1 MINWNLRKKI
11 QNLISGQK
19 KGDGLDRESGYRDLT
34 PESDTKN
41 SEEYIRA
48 LHWAIKNKDVKNIA
62 LSGPYGSGKSSV
74 IKTYLEKYPKTKY
87 LSISLAAFST
97 PMKSV
102 NGEGED
108 DKSSSLANDWTLD
121 DVDENVIEEGIL
133 KQLFYRV
140 DVGKIPQSRYR
151 KIKKLSYWKMFFTLL
166 MLTVVASAVYLEIN
180 PNVLEDFKKYSH

>member
-19 KGDGLDRESGYRDLT
+19 KGDGLDGESGYRDLT

-74 IKTYLEKYPKTKY
+74 IKTYLKKYPKT
-87 LSISLAAFST
+87 
-97 PMKSV
+97 
-102 NGEGED
+102 
-108 DKSSSLANDWTLD
+108 
-121 DVDENVIEEGIL
+121 
-133 KQLFYRV
+133 
-140 DVGKIPQSRYR
+140 
-151 KIKKLSYWKMFFTLL
+151 
-166 MLTVVASAVYLEIN
+166 
-180 PNVLEDFKKYSH
+180 

>member
-1 MINWNLRKKI
+1 MRKKI

-19 KGDGLDRESGYRDLT
+19 KGDGLDGESGYRDLT

-74 IKTYLEKYPKTKY
+74 IKTYLKKYPKTKY

-97 PMKSV
+97 PTKSV
-102 NGEGED
+102 NGED
-108 DKSSSLANDWTLD
+108 DKTTLLADDWTLD
-121 DVDENVIEEGIL
+121 DVDENVIEE
-133 KQLFYRV
+133 
-140 DVGKIPQSRYR
+140 
-151 KIKKLSYWKMFFTLL
+151 
-166 MLTVVASAVYLEIN
+166 
-180 PNVLEDFKKYSH
+180 